1 MPHRR
6 FVRFGN
12 PAFFA
17 VLVVAGVAMALLWKE
32 QLRSPGIGQGADTT
46 RAVPSQD
53 AGRAIAPP
61 AKTLAADAAPVGPPP
76 TDEDRR
82 RAARALVEGRLRH
95 PGSAVFRNERVLQGG
110 EIVCLDVNARD
121 DAGGE
126 LGFSRAV
133 VISRPGAEPVVWVD
147 QGREVIAHTACEM
160 A

>member
-1 MPHRR
+1 MAHRR
-6 FVRFGN
+6 FIRLGN
-12 PAFFA
+12 PAFAA
-17 VLVVAGVAMALLWKE
+17 VLVAAGIAMALLWRE
-32 QLRSPGIGQGADTT
+32 QLRAPGIGQGAAKTP
-46 RAVPSQD
+46 AVPAQHAD
-53 AGRAIAPP
+53 LAPAPP
-61 AKTLAADAAPVGPPP
+61 ETPPARSAPVEPPP
-76 TDEDRR
+76 TEAESRS
-82 RAARALVEGRLRH
+82 AARALVEGRLRH

-126 LGFSRAV
+126 LGFSKAV